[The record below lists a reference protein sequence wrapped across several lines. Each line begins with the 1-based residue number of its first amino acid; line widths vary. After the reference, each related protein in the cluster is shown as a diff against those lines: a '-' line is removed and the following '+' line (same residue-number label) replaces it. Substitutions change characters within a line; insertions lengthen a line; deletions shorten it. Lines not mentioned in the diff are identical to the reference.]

1 MSMTPASIQGFSGF
15 WRTLQDAGN
24 TDMRI
29 PVLFQERHVRVM
41 VDGDSSVSVM
51 IPLEFH
57 PGPLPKAGESIQ
69 VTSEEY
75 IFQNGDQGRY
85 LEITCNDSSLYGPF
99 DSFVTDLFR
108 RLDQQEAVTDVIR
121 DCLADFRELLQVQG
135 DGRMTRE
142 KEIGL
147 AGELLFMEA
156 LIDHVDDPLHAR
168 ENGTEEQD
176 FQMANSDV
184 EVKTTS
190 IRGKKEVGIHG
201 LGQLLP
207 KESRPLY
214 LCHVRTDL
222 NDSGRS
228 VGEIVETLTH
238 QGIDSQRLKEFLDRE
253 GWTADGERPIRFQNL
268 GLDFYRVTE
277 GFPRISPTEFVSGEA
292 PAGIDDV
299 NYQLRLD
306 QARSFMAETS
316 LNETLKEICQ

>member
-1 MSMTPASIQGFSGF
+1 MTPASIQGFSGY
-15 WRTLQDAGN
+15 WKTLQDAGE

-29 PVLFQERHVRVM
+29 PGLQFQERHVRVM

-57 PGPLPKAGESIQ
+57 PGPLPRAGESIQ
-69 VTSEEY
+69 VTSEDY

-85 LEITCNDSSLYGPF
+85 LEITCSDSTLHEPF
-99 DSFVTDLFR
+99 DSVVTDLFR
-108 RLDQQEAVTDVIR
+108 RLGQQEAVADVIR
-121 DCLADFRELLQVQG
+121 DCFTDFRELLQIQG

-147 AGELLFMEA
+147 AGELLFMDA
-156 LIDHVDDPLHAR
+156 LIDYVDDPLYAR

-228 VGEIVETLTH
+228 IGEIVEALTN
-238 QGIDSQRLKEFLDRE
+238 QGVDPQRLAEFLDKE
-253 GWTADGERPIRFQNL
+253 GWVADGERPIRFQKL
-268 GLDFYRVTE
+268 GLDFYQVTD
-277 GFPRISPTEFVSGEA
+277 GFPRIATTEFVSGEA

-299 NYQLRLD
+299 NYQLHLN
-306 QARSFMAETS
+306 QARSFMVETS